1 MTWFIRRLPS
11 IAFSG
16 VNSNTRHWSASENS
30 LKLIKDIRKRKTVVK
45 HMTIRDVKTMITIK
59 MVIMIMVRS
68 SNEVKHLLIVSPSE
82 YIYFNSSIHFLP
94 FFSSILVYRLI
105 PF

>member
-1 MTWFIRRLPS
+1 MTWFVRRLPS

-16 VNSNTRHWSASENS
+16 VKSNTRHWSASENS
-30 LKLIKDIRKRKTVVK
+30 LKFIKDIRKRKTLVK
-45 HMTIRDVKTMITIK
+45 NMTISDVKTMITIK

-68 SNEVKHLLIVSPSE
+68 SNEVKHLLIVSPLE

-94 FFSSILVYRLI
+94 FFL

>member
-30 LKLIKDIRKRKTVVK
+30 LKFIKDIRKRKTLVK

-59 MVIMIMVRS
+59 MVIMIMV
-68 SNEVKHLLIVSPSE
+68 NEVKHLLIVSPLE

-94 FFSSILVYRLI
+94 FFL